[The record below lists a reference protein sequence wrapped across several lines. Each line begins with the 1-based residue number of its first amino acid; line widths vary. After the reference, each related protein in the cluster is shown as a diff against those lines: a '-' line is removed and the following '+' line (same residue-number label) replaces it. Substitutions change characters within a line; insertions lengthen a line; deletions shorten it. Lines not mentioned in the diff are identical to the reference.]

1 MAISFQYTG
10 RSHQGEKLA
19 GDLSADSR
27 RQALEALE
35 RQHVIVT
42 SLFERGESLQ
52 SKLSLRFFQADYS
65 QQLIMFARHLA
76 TYHRSG
82 IPLLKALSLIRV
94 DKPESSF
101 QQILKVIAQKVSEG
115 KQLSA
120 AMRERPEVFTTIFV
134 NAIEAGE
141 TSGHLAE
148 ILDDSASTLE
158 RELELRRQIK
168 SSLRYPLVVVTAVV
182 LAIAVLITFVI
193 PKFAAFYGKFNS
205 ELPAPTR
212 ALIWISDMAQAY
224 WYYFIAGFAVLGY
237 AIRRIYGTNKGRR
250 LWDGIMLKL
259 PVFGDLIVKAAVA
272 RFSLLFMILFKAGIP
287 IVRAMSLLEDSQSNV
302 HLKNEVTEMRHSFE
316 TGRELDVSDNVERY
330 FPQMA
335 LNMIK
340 SGLESGSLEMMLT
353 EIGNH
358 YSREVERTSKNL
370 ASLIEPML
378 TVAVGGVV
386 LLLALSIFL
395 PMWNLIKV
403 FH

>member
-1 MAISFQYTG
+1 VAISFQYTG
-10 RSHQGEKLA
+10 RSQQGEKLV

-42 SLFERGESLQ
+42 SLHARGESWQ
-52 SKLSLRFFQADYS
+52 YKSPLRLFRTDYS

-101 QQILKVIAQKVSEG
+101 QQILKVVAQRVSEG

-120 AMRERPEVFTTIFV
+120 ALRERPEVFTTIFV
-134 NAIEAGE
+134 NAVEAGE

-168 SSLRYPLVVVTAVV
+168 SSLRYPLIVVIAVV

-237 AIRRIYGTNKGRR
+237 AIRRFYNTDKGRR
-250 LWDGIMLKL
+250 LWDGIVLKL

-272 RFSLLFMILFKAGIP
+272 RFSLLFMILFKSGIP
-287 IVRAMSLLEDSQSNV
+287 IVKAIGLLEESQSNI
-302 HLKNEVTEMRHSFE
+302 HLKNEVTDMRHSFE
-316 TGRELDVSDNVERY
+316 TGRELDVSDTAERY